1 MILKY
6 NYHLISEDEDE
17 DFSKG
22 AEEFV
27 EAARKRRIERKS
39 GEGTVHFRMYVTTGF
54 IISVKLL
61 FNYFFLLLIIMS
73 CHHKWQ
79 TKCSLI
85 HWFEVK
91 L

>member
-39 GEGTVHFRMYVTTGF
+39 GEGTFQNVCY
-54 IISVKLL
+54 
-61 FNYFFLLLIIMS
+61 
-73 CHHKWQ
+73 KWLDVIYQ
-79 TKCSLI
+79 T
-85 HWFEVK
+85 
-91 L
+91 

>member
-6 NYHLISEDEDE
+6 NYYLISEDQDE

-39 GEGTVHFRMYVTTGF
+39 CEGTFQ
-54 IISVKLL
+54 KLYML
-61 FNYFFLLLIIMS
+61 QLA
-73 CHHKWQ
+73 
-79 TKCSLI
+79 
-85 HWFEVK
+85 
-91 L
+91 

>member
-6 NYHLISEDEDE
+6 NYYLISENEDE

-39 GEGTVHFRMYVTTGF
+39 GEGTFQNVERYNRLDN
-54 IISVKLL
+54 IYQ
-61 FNYFFLLLIIMS
+61 N
-73 CHHKWQ
+73 
-79 TKCSLI
+79 SL
-85 HWFEVK
+85 
-91 L
+91 

>member
-39 GEGTVHFRMYVTTGF
+39 GEGTFQNVCYNRLDN
-54 IISVKLL
+54 ISQTCLSL
-61 FNYFFLLLIIMS
+61 FFPSSNTNVVSSQMAE
-73 CHHKWQ
+73 
-79 TKCSLI
+79 
-85 HWFEVK
+85 EVFSHT
-91 L
+91 LV

>member
-39 GEGTVHFRMYVTTGF
+39 GEGTFQNVCYNWLDA
-54 IISVKLL
+54 I
-61 FNYFFLLLIIMS
+61 Y
-73 CHHKWQ
+73 Q
-79 TKCSLI
+79 T
-85 HWFEVK
+85 
-91 L
+91 

>member
-6 NYHLISEDEDE
+6 NYYLTSEDEDE

-39 GEGTVHFRMYVTTGF
+39 GEGTF
-54 IISVKLL
+54 
-61 FNYFFLLLIIMS
+61 
-73 CHHKWQ
+73 Q
-79 TKCSLI
+79 KCMLQQA
-85 HWFEVK
+85 
-91 L
+91 

>member
-6 NYHLISEDEDE
+6 NYHLISEDEDA

-39 GEGTVHFRMYVTTGF
+39 GEGTFQNLWYNWLDN
-54 IISVKLL
+54 IYQ
-61 FNYFFLLLIIMS
+61 N
-73 CHHKWQ
+73 
-79 TKCSLI
+79 SL
-85 HWFEVK
+85 
-91 L
+91 

>member
-1 MILKY
+1 MILKC

-39 GEGTVHFRMYVTTGF
+39 GEGTLQNVCYNWLDS
-54 IISVKLL
+54 IS
-61 FNYFFLLLIIMS
+61 
-73 CHHKWQ
+73 Q
-79 TKCSLI
+79 TSLQLSFPSSNTNVVSSQMAEKVFS
-85 HWFEVK
+85 HTLV
-91 L
+91 

>member
-6 NYHLISEDEDE
+6 NYYLISEDEGE

-39 GEGTVHFRMYVTTGF
+39 GEGTFQNLWYNWLDN
-54 IISVKLL
+54 I
-61 FNYFFLLLIIMS
+61 Y
-73 CHHKWQ
+73 Q
-79 TKCSLI
+79 TSL
-85 HWFEVK
+85 
-91 L
+91 

>member
-6 NYHLISEDEDE
+6 NYHLISEGEDE

-39 GEGTVHFRMYVTTGF
+39 GEGTFQNVCYNWLDN
-54 IISVKLL
+54 IYQ
-61 FNYFFLLLIIMS
+61 N
-73 CHHKWQ
+73 
-79 TKCSLI
+79 SL
-85 HWFEVK
+85 
-91 L
+91 

>member
-6 NYHLISEDEDE
+6 NYYLISEDEDE

-39 GEGTVHFRMYVTTGF
+39 GEGTFQNLWYNWLDN
-54 IISVKLL
+54 I
-61 FNYFFLLLIIMS
+61 Y
-73 CHHKWQ
+73 Q
-79 TKCSLI
+79 TSL
-85 HWFEVK
+85 
-91 L
+91 

>member
-39 GEGTVHFRMYVTTGF
+39 DEGTFQNVCYNWLDNICQTSLELFFPSSNTNVM
-54 IISVKLL
+54 SSQMAEKLFSHTL
-61 FNYFFLLLIIMS
+61 
-73 CHHKWQ
+73 
-79 TKCSLI
+79 
-85 HWFEVK
+85 V
-91 L
+91 

>member
-6 NYHLISEDEDE
+6 NYYLISEDEDE

-39 GEGTVHFRMYVTTGF
+39 GEGTFQNVCYNWLDN
-54 IISVKLL
+54 IYQ
-61 FNYFFLLLIIMS
+61 N
-73 CHHKWQ
+73 
-79 TKCSLI
+79 SL
-85 HWFEVK
+85 
-91 L
+91 

>member
-39 GEGTVHFRMYVTTGF
+39 GEGTFQNVYYNRLDN
-54 IISVKLL
+54 ICQS
-61 FNYFFLLLIIMS
+61 
-73 CHHKWQ
+73 
-79 TKCSLI
+79 SL
-85 HWFEVK
+85 
-91 L
+91 